1 MERKA
6 FTVGLRAQPKAAERI
21 QTELGHGRVGF
32 QRGREESQDKGAK
45 TEV

>member
-6 FTVGLRAQPKAAERI
+6 FTVGLRAQPKAAGGI
-21 QTELGHGRVGF
+21 QTELGHGRVGL
-32 QRGREESQDKGAK
+32 QRGREENQNKGAK